1 VVCSWG
7 DKSVFGF
14 DVLLG
19 PPQTNACFPILNGLL
34 KPLAKVKSKLSISRC
49 QKLGGGHFVC
59 SLVFHGCSF
68 VDFLGGVSVCGVFMS
83 FQ

>member
-19 PPQTNACFPILNGLL
+19 PPQTNACFPVLNGLL
-34 KPLAKVKSKLSISRC
+34 KPLAKVKSEFNVPRR
-49 QKLGGGHFVC
+49 QKLGGGLFVG
-59 SLVFHGCSF
+59 SLAFHGCSF

-83 FQ
+83 VQ